1 MFIAKRTERDGI
13 LIAYE
18 GEAMSEQ
25 EAVRRGLLKDEPA
38 KAEPKKAPAKKAPA
52 KKTTA
57 RKAPAKKAA
66 PKKAKED

>member
-18 GEAMSEQ
+18 GECMSEQ
-25 EAVRRGLLKDEPA
+25 EAVRRGLLTEQPA
-38 KAEPKKAPAKKAPA
+38 KAEPKKAPA
-52 KKTTA
+52 

-66 PKKAKED
+66 TRKAPARKAPAKKKED

>member
-25 EAVRRGLLKDEPA
+25 EAVRRGLLTEQP
-38 KAEPKKAPAKKAPA
+38 AEPEKAPAKKAPA
-52 KKTTA
+52 KKAAT
-57 RKAPAKKAA
+57 RKAPAKKAPA
-66 PKKAKED
+66 KKKED

>member
-25 EAVRRGLLKDEPA
+25 EAVRRGLLTEQPA
-38 KAEPKKAPAKKAPA
+38 KAEPKKAPAKK
-52 KKTTA
+52 TTT
-57 RKAPAKKAA
+57 RKAPAKKAPA
-66 PKKAKED
+66 KKAKED

>member
-25 EAVRRGLLKDEPA
+25 EAVRRGLLTEQPA
-38 KAEPKKAPAKKAPA
+38 KAPAKKKATRKAPAKKAPA
-52 KKTTA
+52 KK
-57 RKAPAKKAA
+57 
-66 PKKAKED
+66 KED